1 MPIKY
6 KFTHT
11 IEEKERKEV
20 KIEKSYELLNIINK
34 SNNFK
39 EFFFYNNDVKIY
51 NGKISEL
58 ETLFYNI
65 LKYLEISIDRNFQL
79 YKIINISEI
88 QKIFNNLYTQQFSNR
103 FLKFLHESEKILANE
118 YELKNLISHIP
129 FFQIFFNCIISSK
142 YNEVKKEYITEE
154 IKNIIPEMSLPLRY
168 YLKETVYKEKSII
181 YKMYGKLD
189 DILFD
194 FYKFMEI
201 YKKNSKITEE
211 LKQEN
216 FTFDIN
222 YHIEIYKEA
231 ELVRRCNREIEIKY
245 CKERYIKNA
254 YLLEEM

>member
-11 IEEKERKEV
+11 INENEIKEV
-20 KIEKSYELLNIINK
+20 KIEKTYELLNIINK
-34 SNNFK
+34 NNNFK
-39 EFFFYNNDVKIY
+39 EFFFYNNDIKIY
-51 NGKISEL
+51 NGEISEL
-58 ETLFYNI
+58 ESLFCNM

-79 YKIINISEI
+79 YKITNISEI
-88 QKIFNNLYTQQFSNR
+88 QKIFNNLYTQEFSNR
-103 FLKFLHESEKILANE
+103 FLKFLHKSEKVLTNE
-118 YELKNLISHIP
+118 YELKNIISHTP

-168 YLKETVYKEKSII
+168 YLKEKIYKEKSIV

-201 YKKNSKITEE
+201 YKKNSGITEE
-211 LKQEN
+211 LKREN
-216 FTFDIN
+216 FTFNIN
-222 YHIEIYKEA
+222 YDVEIYINA
-231 ELVRRCNREIEIKY
+231 ELVKRSNREIEIKY
-245 CKERYIKNA
+245 RKERYIKNT